1 MGDADLRDRPGAIFS
16 PRAITALDRLYR
28 QYAPWLAARLRRRY
42 GDSAEDIVQE
52 TYVRVAGRAETGT
65 IDHPKALLL
74 HIASNVAISAGVSRS
89 RREAREVH
97 FGLLDARPAT
107 DGGQEEALLLKQLVR
122 SMPPK
127 LYQVFLLSRFGG
139 LSYER
144 FEAGE
149 GRFDFARVRRFAEI
163 VGVEPFAILFS
174 VLIGSPRFAVRAGYN
189 MLSPLMLLALEEFDA
204 DAGDGIA
211 SLDGAT
217 ILRVFGEAFATLRE
231 EISRRPGALDGPE
244 TPSPYGDED
253 DG

>member
-1 MGDADLRDRPGAIFS
+1 MPSTTFNDAVH
-16 PRAITALDRLYR
+16 PRR
-28 QYAPWLAARLRRRY
+28 LAAAL
-42 GDSAEDIVQE
+42 
-52 TYVRVAGRAETGT
+52 
-65 IDHPKALLL
+65 KALRHARGLK
-74 HIASNVAISAGVSRS
+74 AMEVAQAMEMAPR
-89 RREAREVH
+89 
-97 FGLLDARPAT
+97 
-107 DGGQEEALLLKQLVR
+107 
-122 SMPPK
+122 
-127 LYQVFLLSRFGG
+127 
-139 LSYER
+139 SYER

-174 VLIGSPRFAVRAGYN
+174 VLIGSPRFAVRAGHN